1 MLFNDLRKRVKMF
14 FRTFRA
20 HLVSSEYN
28 HHVYTKAL
36 TLSYSFHELV
46 DEASLAGIAAILPE
60 LRLLIQQY
68 FYIVDY
74 VGSLYGQ

>member
-1 MLFNDLRKRVKMF
+1 MF

-46 DEASLAGIAAILPE
+46 DEASLVGIAAILPE
-60 LRLLIQQY
+60 LRLLIQEY
-68 FYIVDY
+68 FDIVDY

>member
-1 MLFNDLRKRVKMF
+1 MF

-46 DEASLAGIAAILPE
+46 DEASLVGIAAILPH
-60 LRLLIQQY
+60 LHLLIQQY
-68 FYIVDY
+68 FDITNY
-74 VGSLYGQ
+74 VGSPPINHVVWETKTQI